1 MIRRFFSAVSMSFA
15 VILCLSTVFVVRA
28 GVSQVAAFQDPAPAP
43 VKVMQEFRGVSLGM
57 SRDEIKKALGNSSS
71 STDTSEDYKF
81 DGDNIL
87 TVHYD
92 NDKVKAIQIAF
103 YEDKNIP
110 DWKDV
115 VGDAEISESENGAR
129 HARKVVAG
137 RNFWVS
143 MWRNKDGSMTRIT
156 ISH

>member
-1 MIRRFFSAVSMSFA
+1 MIRRYFTAVSSSFA

-28 GVSQVAAFQDPAPAP
+28 DVSQVATFQDPAPAP
-43 VKVMQEFRGVSLGM
+43 EKVMREFRGVSLGM
-57 SRDEIKKALGNSSS
+57 SRDEVRKALGNSSS

-81 DGDNIL
+81 DGENIL

-92 NDKVKAIQIAF
+92 NGKVKAIQIAF

-110 DWKDV
+110 DWKEV
-115 VGDAEISESENGAR
+115 VGDAEISESESGAK
-129 HARKVVAG
+129 HARKVVAAN
-137 RNFWVS
+137 NFWVS